1 MANLLHKDKTICA
14 LSSPPGMGAIALIRL
29 SGNQVFDIIKP
40 SFKKDLSKVPSHTTH
55 FGIFRDTQG
64 NIIDEVLINVFRAP
78 NTFTGEDVLEISC
91 HGSTFIQQQIINQL
105 LENGAVLA
113 APGEFTLRAF
123 LNGRMDLSQADAVAD
138 LIHSTSEA
146 AHKIALNQMRGGF
159 SDDLKTL
166 REKLIHFASLIE
178 LELDFSEE
186 DVEFADRTELIS
198 LIQEVLNYI
207 NKLMQS
213 FKLGNAIK
221 NGIATTIVGRPNAG
235 KSTLLNALLNEER
248 AIVSDIAGTTRDTIE
263 ETLNINGVLFRF
275 VDTAGLRE
283 TSDEIEKIG
292 VEKALDKV
300 NRSSVYLY
308 LFDATQTTI
317 NEVKEDLQK
326 LPSAIPHLI
335 IANKADLLSDNQLSY
350 IKNELSQLSSDNF
363 LIISAKSNIEIS
375 GLKEKLFSLTE
386 LSKIDTN
393 QTIITNARHY
403 EALHAAKNEL
413 AKVVEGLNMQIPGDL
428 LAMDIRQALYHL
440 GTITGEVSPDDL
452 LDNIFSK
459 FCIGK

>member
-1 MANLLHKDKTICA
+1 
-14 LSSPPGMGAIALIRL
+14 
-29 SGNQVFDIIKP
+29 
-40 SFKKDLSKVPSHTTH
+40 
-55 FGIFRDTQG
+55 
-64 NIIDEVLINVFRAP
+64 
-78 NTFTGEDVLEISC
+78 
-91 HGSTFIQQQIINQL
+91 
-105 LENGAVLA
+105 
-113 APGEFTLRAF
+113 
-123 LNGRMDLSQADAVAD
+123 
-138 LIHSTSEA
+138 
-146 AHKIALNQMRGGF
+146 
-159 SDDLKTL
+159 
-166 REKLIHFASLIE
+166 
-178 LELDFSEE
+178 
-186 DVEFADRTELIS
+186 
-198 LIQEVLNYI
+198 
-207 NKLMQS
+207 MQS